1 MPSLRAAI
9 SSNLPQVSDCSPL
22 PFQTIPDA
30 TKQWDALSKA
40 VMDAAV
46 DMLGYSTRKC
56 EDWFGSNDAEI
67 QKLLDERNAA
77 FAAELRNPTS
87 VELRPRWAL
96 HRSQLQKRLREME
109 NTWWFL
115 GYRNSKLCGCKYDV
129 QFHEAVKWVYQ
140 CWEFAT
146 GSPQNCKCGANFFI
160 ADFRHANLVF
170 ATCALR
176 AQLSFLRIVRNR
188 KRQKC
193 TGDHFRKFPI
203 KLVSAQ

>member
-1 MPSLRAAI
+1 MMLKYKSCLTSGTQHLLPNSEIPLQLNSAPDGRCIVHNCKNDCAKWRTHGGFWAI
-9 SSNLPQVSDCSPL
+9 
-22 PFQTIPDA
+22 
-30 TKQWDALSKA
+30 
-40 VMDAAV
+40 
-46 DMLGYSTRKC
+46 
-56 EDWFGSNDAEI
+56 EI
-67 QKLLDERNAA
+67 QNYADANM
-77 FAAELRNPTS
+77 T
-87 VELRPRWAL
+87 
-96 HRSQLQKRLREME
+96 
-109 NTWWFL
+109 
-115 GYRNSKLCGCKYDV
+115 Y